1 MSGVAADLGRVSTVW
16 EAFHAEVPLR
26 AIRTDA
32 DYETMV
38 ALMNQLLDAIGDDEH
53 HPLSELLGVVGDL
66 VSGYDAEH
74 FAVPKGEPREV
85 LRFLMEQK
93 GLKQADLG
101 DILPQPNLSAI
112 LNGRRAIS
120 RAVARQLAERFN
132 VAIDVFV

>member
-1 MSGVAADLGRVSTVW
+1 MSGVATDLGRMSTVW

-32 DYETMV
+32 DYDAMV
-38 ALMNQLLDAIGDDEH
+38 ELMNQLLDAVGDNEQH
-53 HPLSELLGVVGDL
+53 RLAELLGVVGDL
-66 VSGYDAEH
+66 VSGYEAEH
-74 FAVPKGEPREV
+74 FAVPSGEPREV
-85 LRFLMEQK
+85 LRFLIDQK

-120 RAVARQLAERFN
+120 RVVAKQLAERFN